1 MEHLYEIET
10 DTLIKTMCDLVAE
23 SRRLAKRSDV
33 VVAEYERLR
42 NELESRGGLTFA
54 AAKSQ
59 FSSSYL

>member
-1 MEHLYEIET
+1 
-10 DTLIKTMCDLVAE
+10 MCDLVAE
-23 SRRLAKRSDV
+23 SLRFAKRSDV

-42 NELESRGGLTFA
+42 NELERRGGLTFA

>member
-10 DTLIKTMCDLVAE
+10 DTLIRTMCDLVAE

-42 NELESRGGLTFA
+42 NELERRGGITFA
-54 AAKSQ
+54 AAVGRGGTC
-59 FSSSYL
+59 